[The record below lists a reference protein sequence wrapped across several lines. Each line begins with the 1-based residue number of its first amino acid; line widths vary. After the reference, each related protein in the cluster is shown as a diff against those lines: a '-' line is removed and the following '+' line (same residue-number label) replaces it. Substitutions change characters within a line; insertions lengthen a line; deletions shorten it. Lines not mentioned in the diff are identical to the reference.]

1 MASPS
6 TQRSPRRQNGF
17 QARRERQRSE
27 ARSAILAAAE
37 ALLLE
42 KGGPEFS
49 MRSLGRRCGYSAPTV
64 YHYFG
69 DKDGLI
75 EALLE
80 SRMSRLVDR
89 LEEVPRGPDPGAEL
103 RDLFVAFVEFGAVNP
118 SFSRLM
124 QSVSSKGE
132 SRSAPA
138 MERVRERVSV
148 LLRGLIESGRLGDLD
163 AQTAGQMLWALLHG
177 LMWLPVLEPEVPW
190 ASDLP
195 GRAFSTLLRGMSA
208 NDAPLESPR

>member
-1 MASPS
+1 MASLS
-6 TQRSPRRQNGF
+6 TQQSARRQSGF

-75 EALLE
+75 DALLE
-80 SRMSRLVDR
+80 ARMSRLADR
-89 LEEVPRGPDPGAEL
+89 LDGVPRGRDPGAEL

-132 SRSAPA
+132 SHSAPA
-138 MERVRERVSV
+138 MERVRERVRV
-148 LLRGLIESGRLGDLD
+148 PLQELVESGRLGDLD
-163 AQTAGQMLWALLHG
+163 AEAAGQMLWALLHG

-190 ASDLP
+190 VSDLP
-195 GRAFSTLLRGMSA
+195 GRAFSSLLRGMSA
-208 NDAPLESPR
+208 SAAPLESPR